1 MLSIPPNSPNTP
13 SPSSLSNHSN
23 PVFSHAFL
31 MICRFSFIFAIALS
45 TYAATLRLIGELV
58 VPS

>member
-1 MLSIPPNSPNTP
+1 MPSIPPNSPNTP

-31 MICRFSFIFAIALS
+31 MICCFSFIFAIASS
-45 TYAATLRLIGELV
+45 THTATSHLV
-58 VPS
+58 GDLVMPF